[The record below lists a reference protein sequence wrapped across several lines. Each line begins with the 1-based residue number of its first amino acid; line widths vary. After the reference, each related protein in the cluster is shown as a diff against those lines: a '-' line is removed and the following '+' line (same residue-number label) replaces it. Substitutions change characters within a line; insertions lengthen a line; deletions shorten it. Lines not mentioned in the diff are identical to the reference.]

1 MKKVLSVLLIAVL
14 MLSLFSACGGSTESA
29 APESEA
35 PASAAPES
43 ETPESEAPES
53 EEPEASSWKPEQ
65 QVEIIA
71 PFSPGGSTD
80 LLARAVEAVWPK
92 YCDQPL
98 VITNMPGGGGI
109 TGAMAVASSEPDG
122 YTLEIGFGSGHDITM
137 PYLQQLDYDPYEL
150 LDPVCLLSEH
160 VTMIGVVS
168 DSEFQSMTDVVEWAE
183 ETGGTITVSTA
194 TINATTGLTA
204 KAIAATTGPNMNIVP
219 HDGPARAVTDLLSG
233 SFMLCAATS
242 SDFAPYVESGQ
253 IRVIAVAS
261 AERDPAMPD
270 VPTLVEQGIDYSV
283 YGSLKGIAVPKNTP
297 DEIKQYY
304 EQLFADITSDEQFI
318 ELMQELVQPVTY
330 MGTDEFT
337 QYFDDV
343 TASYKTIIEDLGLAY
358 YEQ

>member
-1 MKKVLSVLLIAVL
+1 MLFVLCILQNNSQNFSTSVKNLFMENLWLIV
-14 MLSLFSACGGSTESA
+14 F
-29 APESEA
+29 
-35 PASAAPES
+35 
-43 ETPESEAPES
+43 
-53 EEPEASSWKPEQ
+53 
-65 QVEIIA
+65 V
-71 PFSPGGSTD
+71 
-80 LLARAVEAVWPK
+80 RANIG
-92 YCDQPL
+92 L
-98 VITNMPGGGGI
+98 PGGGGV
-109 TGAMAVASSEPDG
+109 TGAMAVASAEPDG
-122 YTLEIGFGSGHDITM
+122 YTIECGFGSGNDTAMI
-137 PYLQQLDYDPYEL
+137 YLQELEYDPLAL
-150 LDPVCLLSEH
+150 LRPVARISVH
-160 VTMIGVVS
+160 NVAIVAPA
-168 DSEFQSMTDVVEWAE
+168 DSEFNSMADVVAWSEANPD
-183 ETGGTITVSTA
+183 TPVTASVSTA
-194 TINATTGLTA
+194 NGTVDLTMQAIRYYTGIN
-204 KAIAATTGPNMNIVP
+204 MSIVP
-219 HDGPARAVTDLLSG
+219 HDGGSSAVTDLLSG
-233 SFMLCAATS
+233 SFMIGGGHPS
-242 SDFAPYVESGQ
+242 EVGPYVESGQ